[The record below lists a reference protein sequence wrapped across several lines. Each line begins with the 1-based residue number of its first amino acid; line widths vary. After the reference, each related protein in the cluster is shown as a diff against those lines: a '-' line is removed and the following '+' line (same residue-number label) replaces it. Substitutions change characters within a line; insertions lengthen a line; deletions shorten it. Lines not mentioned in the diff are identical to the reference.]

1 MKFLCPC
8 FSFFLGSI
16 KQLLASFAN
25 YSTYYFGFISL
36 DKQLPKKCFC
46 YIYILE
52 IKLNLY
58 WFWILL
64 AAVFLCCFS
73 PELFMVFLG
82 ALGQNKKRLEIIAL
96 KELQLQL
103 WSVHFSKPRQKKIKA
118 IIWASKF
125 FCCICRDLI
134 IKYFSKTPHC
144 VKPFCQVEWK
154 HSNCCHSNGN
164 EWWQETLLSKRF
176 NCVLYIIFTE
186 ISKTTVLFQKIK
198 LTLPRR
204 PNLKSNKEM
213 FWGNSSSK
221 I

>member
-1 MKFLCPC
+1 MFLLYLHFGNQIKFVLILDFVSSC
-8 FSFFLGSI
+8 FSV
-16 KQLLASFAN
+16 LL
-25 YSTYYFGFISL
+25 
-36 DKQLPKKCFC
+36 
-46 YIYILE
+46 
-52 IKLNLY
+52 
-58 WFWILL
+58 
-64 AAVFLCCFS
+64 S
-73 PELFMVFLG
+73 PWVFMVFLG

-154 HSNCCHSNGN
+154 HSNCCYSNGN